1 MYRIL
6 ITEDEGPIAE
16 AIKAA
21 VETWGLDARIT
32 SDFSNVTAE
41 FTAYQPHLVL
51 MDITLPYRNGFYWCS
66 KIRKIS
72 TVPIVFIS
80 SANDN
85 MNIVMAM
92 NLGGDDFICKPF
104 DLSVLTAKINAVL
117 RRTYDFVP
125 QKPVIAHR
133 GLILST
139 SDSVFIYEGE
149 RLELTKNEYR
159 ILLSLMEARGSVV
172 SREALMERLWE
183 SDSFVDENTLNVN
196 VARLRK
202 KLEAS
207 GLNDFVVTRK
217 GLGYIVE

>member
-1 MYRIL
+1 MYKIL
-6 ITEDEGPIAE
+6 LVEDEPSIAE
-16 AIKAA
+16 SIKAA
-21 VETWGLDARIT
+21 VGTWGLDAKIT
-32 SDFSNVTAE
+32 SDFSDVTAE
-41 FTAYQPHLVL
+41 FSAYQPHLVL

-66 KIRKIS
+66 EIRKIS

-133 GLILST
+133 GCMLST

-149 RLELTKNEYR
+149 RYELTKNEYR

-172 SREALMERLWE
+172 SRDSLMERLWE

-202 KLEAS
+202 KLEAA
-207 GLNDFVVTRK
+207 GLSDFVSTRK
-217 GLGYIVE
+217 GLGYVVE